1 MFKQDTDDINYED
14 IDDLP
19 LFDHVEWLFN
29 VTVKDTLYQ
38 QHFFDHEVRLC

>member
-19 LFDHVEWLFN
+19 LFEHAEWLFN
-29 VTVKDTLYQ
+29 LTVKDTLYQ
-38 QHFFDHEVRLC
+38 QPFFDNEVGLC